1 MTKTQKLYKDI
12 LIIGTILIIIASVV
26 FSKFLGTLFS
36 ALSPLI
42 FAFALFYLSR
52 PLVKFFHKKINL
64 TLSVLLTFLIWLV
77 LVLGVISAIIPAIY
91 QSIKAIVD
99 LLYSTTPEE
108 FLDVVNT
115 LPIISD
121 YFDTT
126 SLTTFFQTL
135 YDLINQYLS
144 YVVTYAT
151 SLITSI
157 TDLFAKLVLSF
168 MGILM
173 AFYLLRDSVDSASIK
188 ATLFIKSIFHD
199 KVSTFILKLTRLT
212 DMSIKKF
219 LVGKLFTSAIV
230 GVIIFIVALLV
241 NILSPLS
248 IPYLPLLAL
257 LMGIGNLIPYVGS
270 ILTTIP
276 CLLLC
281 LLTGLPEAGA
291 FLGVILLVQAVDNMI
306 ITPKILG
313 DSVGLQPFWII
324 VGITVVGGLTGSIIG
339 MILSVPFIAVII
351 SLAEERIDDYLRKKH
366 IDLDLLT
373 QEEVSSSMQSK
384 NKDEQNVKDKKNPK
398 KPIK

>member
-1 MTKTQKLYKDI
+1 MTKTHKLYRDI
-12 LIIGTILIIIASVV
+12 LITGTILIVIASIV

-42 FAFALFYLSR
+42 FAFGLFYLSR

-64 TLSVLLTFLIWLV
+64 TLSVLLTFFIWLILLLSV
-77 LVLGVISAIIPAIY
+77 FAAIIPAIY
-91 QSIKAIVD
+91 QSVQAIIE
-99 LLYSTTPEE
+99 LLYSTTPDE
-108 FLDVVNT
+108 FLEAVNT
-115 LPIISD
+115 VPIISD

-126 SLTTFFQTL
+126 SLNTFFQTI

-151 SLITSI
+151 SLISSI
-157 TDLFAKLVLSF
+157 TNLFAKLVLSF
-168 MGILM
+168 MGVLM
-173 AFYLLRDSVDSASIK
+173 AFYLLRDSVDSASVKIG
-188 ATLFIKSIFHD
+188 LFIKSIFS
-199 KVSTFILKLTRLT
+199 KKTSNFILKLSRLT

-230 GVIIFIVALLV
+230 GVIIFLVALLV
-241 NILSPLS
+241 NIVSPLS

-257 LMGIGNLIPYVGS
+257 LMGVGNLIPYVGS
-270 ILTTIP
+270 ILTTVP

-291 FLGVILLVQAVDNMI
+291 FLGVILLVQGVDNMV

-339 MILSVPFIAVII
+339 MILSVPFIAVFIT
-351 SLAEERIDDYLRKKH
+351 LAEERIAEYLKKRH
-366 IDLDLLT
+366 IDLNLIVK
-373 QEEVSSSMQSK
+373 EESGSQK
-384 NKDEQNVKDKKNPK
+384 QNENKSEEIVKDTKKAE